1 MRNNRTLIKQLR
13 LFFFKFIEE
22 TFRTFLPTFLHGI
35 IIVN

>member
-13 LFFFKFIEE
+13 LFFLKFIGE
-22 TFRTFLPTFLHGI
+22 TFRTFLHGI